1 MKTNIGLTD
10 KARQFNAGV
19 LSQLLADEFI
29 LYTKVRNAHYNV
41 TGVDFHSKH
50 VYFEEL
56 YTELAVNV
64 DAIAERIKTL
74 GHYAPS
80 SLKDYLKLTHLT
92 EERSTTNTD
101 SKSWISELLIDY
113 EIIVSF
119 IRENID
125 AIEESNDKST
135 ADFLIGLMEA
145 HEKTAWMLRAHLG

>member
-1 MKTNIGLTD
+1 MKANIGLSD
-10 KARQFNAGV
+10 NARQFNADV
-19 LSQLLADEFI
+19 LAKLLADEFI
-29 LYTKVRNAHYNV
+29 LYTKTRNAHYNV
-41 TGVDFHSKH
+41 EGVDFHSKH
-50 VYFEEL
+50 LYFEEL
-56 YTELAVNV
+56 YNELIINV
-64 DAIAERIKTL
+64 DNVAERIKTL

-80 SLKDYLKLTHLT
+80 SLKDYLRLTHLT
-92 EERSTTNTD
+92 EERSTASND

-113 EIIVSF
+113 ETIVAF